1 MRAFWDQRARED
13 PYFFID
19 DRRAYRDP
27 DVGEFWAEGER
38 DLQRLLAALEAEL
51 RPSDVVLDLG
61 CGVGRLT
68 RVMARQAAQVV
79 AVDVS
84 AEMISR
90 ARSLQQSLGNVT
102 WVVGDGATLHPL
114 TDASVDVCLS
124 HVVFQH
130 IPDPAVTLGYVREMA
145 RVLRPG
151 GWAGF
156 QVSTDA
162 QIHRPRRGPRARLR
176 KLAAGAGRA
185 PRGQDDPAWL
195 GSAIDL
201 GELREVAA
209 ECELELERVVGAGT
223 QFCLIRARRGAA
235 APPGERARG

>member
-1 MRAFWDQRARED
+1 
-13 PYFFID
+13 
-19 DRRAYRDP
+19 
-27 DVGEFWAEGER
+27 
-38 DLQRLLAALEAEL
+38 
-51 RPSDVVLDLG
+51 VVLDLG
-61 CGVGRLT
+61 CGLGRLT
-68 RVMARQAAQVV
+68 RVMSREAAQVV

-102 WVVGDGATLHPL
+102 WVVGDGTTLRPL

-156 QVSTDA
+156 QISTDA
-162 QIHRPRRGPRARLR
+162 QIHRPRRGLRARMR
-176 KLAAGAGRA
+176 RLAAGVGRA

-209 ECELELERVVGAGT
+209 KCDLELERVVGAGT
-223 QFCLIRARRGAA
+223 QFCLIRARRGAVGT
-235 APPGERARG
+235 PGERARG